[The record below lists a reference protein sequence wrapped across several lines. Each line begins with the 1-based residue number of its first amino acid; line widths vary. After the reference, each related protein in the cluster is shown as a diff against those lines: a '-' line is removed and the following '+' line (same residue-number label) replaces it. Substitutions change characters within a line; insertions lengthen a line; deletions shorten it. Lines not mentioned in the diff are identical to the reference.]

1 MISFSATLS
10 KRAVAG
16 LVEIRE
22 PTKEGGGFPHTYKHT
37 PTMSCSNA
45 DDNNRMYKEPAPDCP
60 TLTVT
65 YGKSL
70 APAGYPL

>member
-1 MISFSATLS
+1 
-10 KRAVAG
+10 
-16 LVEIRE
+16 
-22 PTKEGGGFPHTYKHT
+22 
-37 PTMSCSNA
+37 MSCSNA

-65 YGKSL
+65 YGKFL